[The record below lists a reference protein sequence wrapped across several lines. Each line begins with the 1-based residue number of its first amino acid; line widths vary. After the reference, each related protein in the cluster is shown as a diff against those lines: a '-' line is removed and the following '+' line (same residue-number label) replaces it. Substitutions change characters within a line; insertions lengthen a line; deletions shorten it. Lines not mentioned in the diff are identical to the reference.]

1 MLRNKFICDLC
12 NKEFKYKSKLEEHK
26 NRKSK
31 CNIIKD
37 NNNCDICNVKFNF
50 KSDLERHNKSKKHI
64 TNYNIQITNNINN
77 IHNIGQFNNINVEN
91 LNNYNIDIIINVFEK
106 TNVNKLSNIE
116 IENEYYNTKHLE
128 NIFMEFEIE
137 NDMYPSN
144 EYFIYCFNYF
154 IKLFTKLNFNI
165 AYSENHNCRCI
176 SFKRID
182 TNVIEYQVLS
192 IDNITN
198 EYTWDIINYNIF
210 IEKFLELM
218 QNINN
223 RFKNNN
229 LTKVLEYVNKYK
241 SKFLLDDMCKIK
253 LENNLLDE
261 YNKFKQSKEDIHK
274 ELDAEEL
281 RRFEYYRDLQLEAKK
296 MTLKRNAL
304 ENFKNE
310 IRTHLPE
317 YTLTN

>member
-1 MLRNKFICDLC
+1 MPKCDLC
-12 NKEFKYKSKLEEHK
+12 DKIFPSESKLLAHK
-26 NRKSK
+26 NRKTPCNSIK
-31 CNIIKD
+31 KSTECTICNI
-37 NNNCDICNVKFNF
+37 NF
-50 KSDLERHNKSKKHI
+50 PCFAKLERHNNSKKHI
-64 TNYNIQITNNINN
+64 TNYNIQIANNITNNFNNINN
-77 IHNIGQFNNINVEN
+77 YNNMDFH
-91 LNNYNIDIIINVFEK
+91 LDIIINVFEK

-128 NIFMEFEIE
+128 NIFKEFEDE
-137 NDMYPSN
+137 NDIYPSN

-182 TNVIEYQVLS
+182 TNIIEYQVLS

-229 LTKVLEYVNKYK
+229 LTKVLDYVNKYK

>member
-1 MLRNKFICDLC
+1 MHKCNLCD
-12 NKEFKYKSKLEEHK
+12 KIFPSESKLSAHK
-26 NRKSK
+26 NRKNPCNSIK
-31 CNIIKD
+31 QSMECTICNI
-37 NNNCDICNVKFNF
+37 KFEH
-50 KSDLERHNKSKKHI
+50 KSHLERHNKTKKHI
-64 TNYNIQITNNINN
+64 NNYNIQIANNITNNFNNINN
-77 IHNIGQFNNINVEN
+77 YNNIMNCHLDVI
-91 LNNYNIDIIINVFEK
+91 LNVFEK
-106 TNVNKLSNIE
+106 TNVNKLSITD
-116 IENEYYNTKHLE
+116 IENEYFDTKHLD
-128 NIFMEFEIE
+128 NIFKEFEDE
-137 NDMYPSN
+137 NDIYPSN

-182 TNVIEYQVLS
+182 TNIIEYQVLS

-229 LTKVLEYVNKYK
+229 LTKVLDYVNKYK

>member
-1 MLRNKFICDLC
+1 MPKCDLC
-12 NKEFKYKSKLEEHK
+12 DKKFPSESKLLAHK
-26 NRKSK
+26 NRKNPCNSIK
-31 CNIIKD
+31 KSTECIICNI
-37 NNNCDICNVKFNF
+37 NF
-50 KSDLERHNKSKKHI
+50 PCFAKLERHNNSKKHI
-64 TNYNIQITNNINN
+64 TNYNIQIANNITNNFNNINN
-77 IHNIGQFNNINVEN
+77 YNNMDFRLDVILNI
-91 LNNYNIDIIINVFEK
+91 FEK
-106 TNVNKLSNIE
+106 TNVNKLSNTE

-128 NIFMEFEIE
+128 NIFKEFEIE

-182 TNVIEYQVLS
+182 TNIIEYQVLS

-241 SKFLLDDMCKIK
+241 SKFLLDDMCKVK

>member
-1 MLRNKFICDLC
+1 MPKCDLC
-12 NKEFKYKSKLEEHK
+12 DKKFPSESKLLAHK
-26 NRKSK
+26 NRKNPCNSIK
-31 CNIIKD
+31 KSTECIICNI
-37 NNNCDICNVKFNF
+37 NF
-50 KSDLERHNKSKKHI
+50 TCFAKLERHNNSKKHI
-64 TNYNIQITNNINN
+64 TNYNIQIANNITNNFNNINN
-77 IHNIGQFNNINVEN
+77 YNNMDFRLDVILNI
-91 LNNYNIDIIINVFEK
+91 FEK
-106 TNVNKLSNIE
+106 TNVNKLSNTE

-128 NIFMEFEIE
+128 NIFKEFEIE

-182 TNVIEYQVLS
+182 TNIIEYQVLS

-241 SKFLLDDMCKIK
+241 SKFLLDDMCKVK

>member
-1 MLRNKFICDLC
+1 MFICNLC

-26 NRKSK
+26 NRKTK

-37 NNNCDICNVKFNF
+37 NTNCDICHINFNF
-50 KSDLERHNKSKKHI
+50 KSDLERHNKTKKHI
-64 TNYNIQITNNINN
+64 NNYNIQIANNITNNFTNINN
-77 IHNIGQFNNINVEN
+77 YNNIMNCHLDVI
-91 LNNYNIDIIINVFEK
+91 LNIFEK
-106 TNVNKLSNIE
+106 TNVNKLSITD
-116 IENEYYNTKHLE
+116 IENEYYDTKHLD
-128 NIFMEFEIE
+128 NIFKEFEDE
-137 NDMYPSN
+137 GMVYPSN

-182 TNVIEYQVLS
+182 TNIIEYQILS

-210 IEKFLELM
+210 IEKFLDLM
-218 QNINN
+218 QNIND
-223 RFKNNN
+223 RFQNNN
-229 LTKVLEYVNKYK
+229 LTKVLDYVNKYK
-241 SKFLLDDMCKIK
+241 SKFLLNDTCKVK

-261 YNKFKQSKEDIHK
+261 YNKFKLSKENIHK
-274 ELDAEEL
+274 ELDSEEL

-304 ENFKNE
+304 EQFKTE
-310 IRTHLPE
+310 IRNHIPE
-317 YTLTN
+317 LTITN

>member
-1 MLRNKFICDLC
+1 MFICNLC

-26 NRKSK
+26 NRKTK

-37 NNNCDICNVKFNF
+37 NTNCDICHINFNF
-50 KSDLERHNKSKKHI
+50 KSDLERHNKTKKHI
-64 TNYNIQITNNINN
+64 NNYNIQIVNNITNNFTNINN
-77 IHNIGQFNNINVEN
+77 YNNIMNCHLDVI
-91 LNNYNIDIIINVFEK
+91 LNVFEK
-106 TNVNKLSNIE
+106 TNVNKLSITD
-116 IENEYYNTKHLE
+116 IENEYYDTKHLD
-128 NIFMEFEIE
+128 NIFKEFEDE
-137 NDMYPSN
+137 GMVYPSN

-182 TNVIEYQVLS
+182 TNIIEYQILS

-210 IEKFLELM
+210 IEKFLDLM

-223 RFKNNN
+223 RFQNNN
-229 LTKVLEYVNKYK
+229 LTKVLDYVNKYK
-241 SKFLLDDMCKIK
+241 SKFLLNDTCKVK

-261 YNKFKQSKEDIHK
+261 YNKFKLSKENIHK
-274 ELDAEEL
+274 ELDSEEL

-304 ENFKNE
+304 EQFKTE
-310 IRTHLPE
+310 IRNHIPE
-317 YTLTN
+317 FTITN